1 MIHAAHPLSA
11 IPPTLLA
18 GRRIAVLG
26 SGGGLGLAVARAA
39 QAAGAEVLGI
49 GPQPVFDHVAAF
61 YRAEPG
67 DMQAV
72 AAALPDG
79 LDGLALFPDL
89 TAGDPAQL
97 LAQGLIAPRVLAQA
111 LAPRM
116 AQGASIV
123 VRAAPAGAD
132 WAAALPMIRA
142 AMALRPDD
150 LTGFVPRWG
159 LNAQPTHAP
168 RLTGWAMA
176 AWAMANRWIWPGL
189 RVNAVTPAS
198 PDGRLPPAIA
208 AQLGRSEGDG
218 PDLAAQTAV
227 FLLSALSQGLTG
239 ANIAA
244 DGGLSAQMQTSL
256 QGI

>member
-1 MIHAAHPLSA
+1 MIHAAAPLSA

-18 GRRIAVLG
+18 GRRVAVLG
-26 SGGGLGLAVARAA
+26 SGGGLGLAVARAV
-39 QAAGAEVLGI
+39 QAAGAEVLGVD
-49 GPQPVFDHVAAF
+49 GRAVFDHVSAL
-61 YRAEPG
+61 YRAEAG
-67 DMQAV
+67 DMHAV

-89 TAGDPAQL
+89 SAGDPAQV
-97 LAQGLIAPRVLAQA
+97 LANAVIAPRVLAQG

-116 AQGASIV
+116 APGASIIV
-123 VRAAPAGAD
+123 QGAPAGAD

-150 LTGFVPRWG
+150 LAGFAPRWG
-159 LNAQPTHAP
+159 LAAEPTRAP
-168 RLTGWAMA
+168 RLAGWTMA
-176 AWAMANRWIWPGL
+176 AWAMSNRWTWPGV
-189 RVNAVTPAS
+189 RANALTPAS

-208 AQLGRSEGDG
+208 AQLGRAEGDG

-244 DGGLSAQMQTSL
+244 DGGMSAQMQTSL
-256 QGI
+256 QGL